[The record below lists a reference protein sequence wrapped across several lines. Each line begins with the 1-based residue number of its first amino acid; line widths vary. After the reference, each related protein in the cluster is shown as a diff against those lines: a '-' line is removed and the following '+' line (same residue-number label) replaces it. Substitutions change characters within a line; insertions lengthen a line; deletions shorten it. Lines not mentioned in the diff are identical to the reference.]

1 MGTLPAFPEGFT
13 WGTSTASYQIEGG
26 VSADGRGLSI
36 WDTFAHTPGRVRDGH
51 TGDVACDHYHR
62 WPEDVDLMGELGVN
76 AYRFS
81 IAWPRV
87 QLDGSGAVNSAG
99 LDFYERLVDAL
110 VARGITPVPTLYH
123 WDLPQPLEDAGGWL
137 RRDTAYRFAEYA
149 TVVAERLADRVP
161 RWITVNEPFIHMVFG
176 YAFGTHAPGQAL
188 MFGALPV
195 AHHQLLGHGLAVAA
209 LRAAGAGQVMIANNC
224 SPAVPASAKPEDI
237 LAAGA
242 YDAFHNRL
250 FNDAVLLGSYPDL
263 TALGLPADPPYLV
276 DGDLDIISAPI
287 DALGINYYNPTQVAA
302 AQPGGDLPFDLV
314 PIEGV
319 PITAFGWPVVPE
331 GLYDLLTG
339 LKERYGTA
347 LPPIHI
353 TENGCS
359 TSDGVA
365 DPERISYLD
374 GHLRAVHRAIG
385 AGVDVRG
392 YFVWSLLDNFEWAE
406 GYHQRFGLVQV
417 DFDTLRR
424 TPKDSFAW
432 LRGELADQP

>member
-1 MGTLPAFPEGFT
+1 
-13 WGTSTASYQIEGG
+13 
-26 VSADGRGLSI
+26 
-36 WDTFAHTPGRVRDGH
+36 
-51 TGDVACDHYHR
+51 
-62 WPEDVDLMGELGVN
+62 
-76 AYRFS
+76 
-81 IAWPRV
+81 
-87 QLDGSGAVNSAG
+87 
-99 LDFYERLVDAL
+99 
-110 VARGITPVPTLYH
+110 
-123 WDLPQPLEDAGGWL
+123 
-137 RRDTAYRFAEYA
+137 
-149 TVVAERLADRVP
+149 
-161 RWITVNEPFIHMVFG
+161 
-176 YAFGTHAPGQAL
+176 
-188 MFGALPV
+188 
-195 AHHQLLGHGLAVAA
+195 
-209 LRAAGAGQVMIANNC
+209 MIANNC
-224 SPAVPASAKPEDI
+224 TPAVPASSSPQDV
-237 LAAGA
+237 LAAEV

-276 DGDLDIISAPI
+276 DGDLEIISAPI
-287 DALGINYYNPTQVAA
+287 DALGINYYNPTRVAA
-302 AQPGGDLPFDLV
+302 AAEPGGELPFDLV

-359 TSDGVA
+359 TSDGVH

-406 GYHQRFGLVQV
+406 GYHQRFGLVRV

-424 TPKDSFAW
+424 TPKDSFTW